1 VDLLSQKDKIALQ
14 FLAKPATSRE
24 VAEHLGIPYDSVYGH
39 LRLLQRLGLIEKVG
53 RAKNQNGHGRIS
65 IFKATGATEIVVDPD
80 YVQIAAHN
88 PFNLQPMGVCHA

>member
-1 VDLLSQKDKIALQ
+1 MEQLSRKDKLALE

-39 LRLLQRLGLIEKVG
+39 LRLLQRLGLVEKVG
-53 RAKNQNGHGRIS
+53 RAKNHNGHGRIS
-65 IFKATGATEIVVDPD
+65 IFKATGATEIVIDRD

-88 PFNLQPMGVCHA
+88 PFNLVREACHA